1 MNNNFSC
8 GRCSRALGLP
18 SKSDWY
24 RKHFSKI
31 PNIVACP
38 NLNYLDRAI
47 EHNLREIFPSS
58 TSPVRH
64 AWCIMV
70 DEIAI
75 DPCVLP
81 QKFAIDPDSGGSD

>member
-1 MNNNFSC
+1 
-8 GRCSRALGLP
+8 LP

-24 RKHFSKI
+24 RKHFSEI

-47 EHNLREIFPSS
+47 EHNLREIFSS
-58 TSPVRH
+58 SISPVRH

-81 QKFAIDPDSGGSD
+81 QKFAIEPDSGGSD